1 MNLPALTIHQPWAGA
16 IAHGPKRVENRTWQT
31 YYRGWI
37 AIHASAGRSPR
48 WLLEHTIPRVA
59 DLSGQPIETVH
70 KWIETR
76 GMVVAV
82 ARLTSV
88 CLASRYSASLLCDCG
103 PWAMPR
109 ERHWHLADVRPL
121 AEPIPATGAQKLWRL
136 PDDVNARVRAAI
148 GEDVRDAA

>member
-1 MNLPALTIHQPWAGA
+1 MNLPAITVHQPWAGA
-16 IAHGPKRVENRTWQT
+16 IAHGGKPVENRTWPI

-37 AIHASAGRSPR
+37 AIHASATRSPR
-48 WLLEHTIPRVA
+48 WLLDQTIPRVA
-59 DLSGQPIETVH
+59 ALSGQPIETVRS
-70 KWIETR
+70 WIETR

-88 CLASRYSASLLCDCG
+88 CAESRYSASLLCECG

-121 AEPIPATGAQKLWRL
+121 AEPIPTKGRQRLWRL
-136 PDDVNARVRAAI
+136 DDDVDARVRAALP
-148 GEDVRDAA
+148 EVTA